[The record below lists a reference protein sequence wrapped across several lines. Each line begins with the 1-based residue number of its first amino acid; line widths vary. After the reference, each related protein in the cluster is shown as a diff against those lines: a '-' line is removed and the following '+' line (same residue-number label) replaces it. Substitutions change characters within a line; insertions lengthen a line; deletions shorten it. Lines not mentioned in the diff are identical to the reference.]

1 MGLIVRGKEMSS
13 SDVSIHKRHEQ
24 LTDTIY
30 ESSGMLPSRYVYI
43 LTNLCNF
50 SCPFC
55 FQYRK
60 KTKDPMTKEDWLKV
74 TSQIPD
80 YARVTL
86 TGGEPLVYKG
96 FTEILEGIT
105 ENNDCNIITNGA
117 LLTEQ
122 WVDILLQ
129 HPRLKVISISIDDVG
144 NKSRQLKPGMWENI
158 VRNIS
163 KFREK
168 RTRAGAE
175 TILDIKTIVLDENA
189 EELFNIYK
197 YCVEELRCDTHA
209 FQFLKGSHLQHA
221 DTMYEFDEIYKI
233 PEPSV
238 YKNLEIIYRQLE
250 KVREYAT
257 KNNQRS
263 YLHPIVGKMQSSS
276 SLPDIN
282 YLNEVEFNQS
292 NYQACKFP
300 WSSVHINA
308 DGHLFP
314 CMAISMGNVKE
325 QSLESIIQGE
335 TFKKFRKVIKEQG
348 TVSGCHRCGW
358 LRPNEK
364 LLTQ

>member
-1 MGLIVRGKEMSS
+1 MTT
-13 SDVSIHKRHEQ
+13 SDVAIHKQHEK
-24 LTDTIY
+24 LTNKLY
-30 ESSGMLPSRYVYI
+30 EASGMLPSRYVYI

-60 KTKDPMTKEDWLKV
+60 KTKDPMSKEDWLKV
-74 TSQIPD
+74 TAQIPD

-96 FTEILEGIT
+96 FTEILDAIT
-105 ENNDCNIITNGA
+105 KNNDCNIITNGA
-117 LLTEQ
+117 LLSEK
-122 WVDILLQ
+122 WIDKLLEY
-129 HPRLKVISISIDDVG
+129 PRLKVISISIDDVG
-144 NKSRQLKPGMWENI
+144 NKSRQLKPGLWETIVDNI
-158 VRNIS
+158 N
-163 KFREK
+163 KFRLK
-168 RTRAGAE
+168 RAAIGAE

-189 EELFNIYK
+189 DELFNIYR
-197 YCVEELRCDTHA
+197 YCVEELACDTHA

-221 DTMYEFDEIYKI
+221 DTMFEFDEIYKK
-233 PEPSV
+233 PEPTI
-238 YKNLEIIYRQLE
+238 YKKLDVIYQQLE

-263 YLHPIVGKMQSSS
+263 FLHPIVGEMQNSSP
-276 SLPDIN
+276 LPDIN
-282 YLNEVEFNQS
+282 YLNELEFNQS
-292 NYQACKFP
+292 NYQPCKFP

-325 QSLESIIQGE
+325 QPLDSIIKGE
-335 TFKKFRKVIKEQG
+335 TFEKFRKVIKEQG

-358 LRPNEK
+358 LRPKEK